1 MRDWRPNPFTLTM
14 RRRVAALPK
23 IEACPSGKGEQSKID
38 QGQDKF
44 RYKEN
49 DELWEKKRSAHWPG
63 GGVNQHSA
71 GGARR
76 VPASPWIAKSPHFP
90 SWGTNAA
97 YLRLF

>member
-23 IEACPSGKGEQSKID
+23 IEACPGGKGEQSKID

-49 DELWEKKRSAHWPG
+49 EK
-63 GGVNQHSA
+63 V
-71 GGARR
+71 
-76 VPASPWIAKSPHFP
+76 
-90 SWGTNAA
+90 
-97 YLRLF
+97 